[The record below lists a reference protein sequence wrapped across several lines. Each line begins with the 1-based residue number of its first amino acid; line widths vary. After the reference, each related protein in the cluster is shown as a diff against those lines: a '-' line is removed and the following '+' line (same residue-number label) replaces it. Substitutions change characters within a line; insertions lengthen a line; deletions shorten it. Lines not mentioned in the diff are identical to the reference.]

1 MKSAKGQNSNVR
13 KWSMRRCVLRSA
25 SHKVSQKCRR
35 QLRIS
40 AEGKQSREE
49 GLTAVQA
56 GAGGVLI
63 HDLLLTTHGQQNRVP
78 VRAALVFRRQRVAPR
93 VGRVRSLDVEA
104 RLVTVLARVLRIKM
118 PENKSQKVVSF
129 CGQNANFALL
139 DRFAYLGQL
148 LGLVPAHD
156 HAALELHAAPF
167 PRDASWPGVGAH
179 HHPDDCVVAAGCVHL
194 G

>member
-1 MKSAKGQNSNVR
+1 
-13 KWSMRRCVLRSA
+13 MRRCVLRSA

-78 VRAALVFRRQRVAPR
+78 VGAALVFRRQRVAPR
-93 VGRVRSLDVEA
+93 VGRVRPLDVEA
-104 RLVTVLARVLRIKM
+104 RLVAVLARVLTIKTSGTRI
-118 PENKSQKVVSF
+118 NIIF
-129 CGQNANFALL
+129 CGRRKNIKFA
-139 DRFAYLGQL
+139 
-148 LGLVPAHD
+148 
-156 HAALELHAAPF
+156 
-167 PRDASWPGVGAH
+167 
-179 HHPDDCVVAAGCVHL
+179 
-194 G
+194 

>member
-1 MKSAKGQNSNVR
+1 
-13 KWSMRRCVLRSA
+13 MRRCVLRSA

-78 VRAALVFRRQRVAPR
+78 VGAALVLRRQRVAPR
-93 VGRVRSLDVEA
+93 VGRVRPLDVEA
-104 RLVTVLARVLRIKM
+104 RLVAVLARVLPIKT
-118 PENKSQKVVSF
+118 
-129 CGQNANFALL
+129 G
-139 DRFAYLGQL
+139 
-148 LGLVPAHD
+148 
-156 HAALELHAAPF
+156 
-167 PRDASWPGVGAH
+167 GVKKN
-179 HHPDDCVVAAGCVHL
+179 
-194 G
+194 